1 MTLVFRPPGPGNWEP
16 VFVTITQSR
25 HSPSLLDLKLGDV
38 VSFDACRLRL
48 VEIRLH

>member
-16 VFVTITQSR
+16 VLIRVEPSR
-25 HSPSLLDLKLGDV
+25 HSPNLLDLKPGDV
-38 VSFDACRLRL
+38 VDFGSCRLRL